1 METTKNYQ
9 FKYDKSFSDFLEYE
23 PALFL
28 CLKVY
33 LNINS
38 IVIKKE
44 KLIPLIC
51 QVKDNIKRESKQKIK
66 KQHQERF
73 CSLIEK
79 IVINFEDEDLKN
91 NILDNYGICQLYLA
105 SIISH
110 LAKEKEN
117 KRIDNPKDIEYYFSV
132 ILNFIKKNFDEEYNE
147 ILEIIEVFNK
157 DEIKDITL
165 LSNAIFKASIL
176 IQNIHPME
184 LNASINSFI
193 LQNYKIYEDYNLKF
207 NVDTPYNLDSFK
219 TQYKKIKNLLNVINK
234 IEKYKIKNRLDFF
247 YKFQNQDE
255 YLESI
260 NIILKGMDKEPLS
273 DLKND
278 MQDMDLIEE
287 KINFLQEKNKN
298 LSDENKKLILDLDV
312 KIKKASEL
320 NEKISKVGKELID
333 LKERIKKLNG
343 ELFDK
348 NKEIQKKTKE
358 YNDLFTQYTSNVIS
372 LNQIEIKLNDY
383 LHRESCAKIEKFF
396 FNIISPDG
404 RKKIDEG
411 LKDIHN
417 NKIALIIKQI
427 NEEYPNYFKKI
438 ETKRIDWKNF
448 LFKINYFRITNNS
461 ECHDKS
467 TISLMSLTKTLN
479 QFFSNEFDFSKHLE
493 FMVNNFDQLKYY
505 LFNDGFLLDDMLY
518 SIFQE
523 REKNENN

>member
-73 CSLIEK
+73 SSSIEK
-79 IVINFEDEDLKN
+79 IVINFEDDDLKN

-298 LSDENKKLILDLDV
+298 LSDENKKLI
-312 KIKKASEL
+312 KKASEL

-372 LNQIEIKLNDY
+372 LNQIEIKLNNY

-396 FNIISPDG
+396 LILLVQMEE
-404 RKKIDEG
+404 RK
-411 LKDIHN
+411 LK
-417 NKIALIIKQI
+417 K
-427 NEEYPNYFKKI
+427 
-438 ETKRIDWKNF
+438 
-448 LFKINYFRITNNS
+448 
-461 ECHDKS
+461 
-467 TISLMSLTKTLN
+467 
-479 QFFSNEFDFSKHLE
+479 
-493 FMVNNFDQLKYY
+493 V
-505 LFNDGFLLDDMLY
+505 
-518 SIFQE
+518 
-523 REKNENN
+523 

>member
-38 IVIKKE
+38 IVIKEE

-66 KQHQERF
+66 KQHPERF

-184 LNASINSFI
+184 LNASINSFV
-193 LQNYKIYEDYNLKF
+193 LQNYKLYQIQFECQL
-207 NVDTPYNLDSFK
+207 
-219 TQYKKIKNLLNVINK
+219 
-234 IEKYKIKNRLDFF
+234 
-247 YKFQNQDE
+247 
-255 YLESI
+255 
-260 NIILKGMDKEPLS
+260 
-273 DLKND
+273 
-278 MQDMDLIEE
+278 
-287 KINFLQEKNKN
+287 
-298 LSDENKKLILDLDV
+298 NKKKYVHI
-312 KIKKASEL
+312 
-320 NEKISKVGKELID
+320 
-333 LKERIKKLNG
+333 
-343 ELFDK
+343 
-348 NKEIQKKTKE
+348 
-358 YNDLFTQYTSNVIS
+358 
-372 LNQIEIKLNDY
+372 Y
-383 LHRESCAKIEKFF
+383 L
-396 FNIISPDG
+396 
-404 RKKIDEG
+404 
-411 LKDIHN
+411 
-417 NKIALIIKQI
+417 
-427 NEEYPNYFKKI
+427 
-438 ETKRIDWKNF
+438 
-448 LFKINYFRITNNS
+448 
-461 ECHDKS
+461 
-467 TISLMSLTKTLN
+467 
-479 QFFSNEFDFSKHLE
+479 
-493 FMVNNFDQLKYY
+493 
-505 LFNDGFLLDDMLY
+505 
-518 SIFQE
+518 
-523 REKNENN
+523 